1 MPAMGPK
8 REVEVHGM
16 SWQAYLVVLRLRSP
30 LHIGHSKVGNLQR
43 TRPYVTGRVLWGAQ
57 TMRLTRDAYQGR
69 GPAADSRQYNKF
81 GKQVHSLLAVTYF
94 YPALKSNTHEGY
106 SVQWPWENEG
116 AFRRR
121 FLSSY
126 AGTALS
132 YPAQSATEGTLH
144 EVEFISPRTLDT
156 GEPVFLTGYVFEKKG
171 CTLSWQEAF
180 RRLQLGG
187 ERGYGWGDVELVSVQ
202 VATDKHLFGDSATS
216 DREGDRLS
224 IHIPKGGRLLA
235 HAVAEGLS
243 VAGDVEPLVGREWQS
258 NNPSNRY
265 AGQHVR
271 FNEVCFSPGSIACEN
286 LNLVVDRFGVW
297 RASSE

>member
-1 MPAMGPK
+1 
-8 REVEVHGM
+8 M
-16 SWQAYLVVLRLRSP
+16 SWQAYRVVLRLRSP

-43 TRPYVTGRVLWGAQ
+43 TRPYVTGRVLWGAL
-57 TMRLTRDAYQGR
+57 TMRLTRDAYQSR

-81 GKQVHSLLAVTYF
+81 GKQVHSLLAFTYF

-116 AFRRR
+116 AFRHR

-156 GEPVFLTGYVFEKKG
+156 GEPVFLTGHVFEKKG
-171 CTLSWQEAF
+171 CTLTWQEAL

-187 ERGYGWGDVELVSVQ
+187 ERGYGWGDVELVGVK
-202 VATDKHLFGDSATS
+202 VATDKHLFGDSATFDS
-216 DREGDRLS
+216 EGDRLR
-224 IHIPKGGRLLA
+224 IYLPKGGRLLA

-258 NNPSNRY
+258 NHPRNCY
-265 AGQHVR
+265 AGQHVG
-271 FNEVCFSPGSIACEN
+271 FSEVCFTPGSIACEN

-297 RASSE
+297 KLKA